1 MFETMTNLASIYRS
15 VQKHGDAMRLLDRQL
30 WDEFYSNFTHILIW
44 LLRIYCI
51 VDRAKLFFNEKAIPP
66 ALLNTMGQVLH
77 DLQQFDDSEKA
88 FQEALAAVTDEDSN
102 AYRTIS
108 GTVIYC
114 DFAAG
119 LS

>member
-1 MFETMTNLASIYRS
+1 
-15 VQKHGDAMRLLDRQL
+15 
-30 WDEFYSNFTHILIW
+30 
-44 LLRIYCI
+44 
-51 VDRAKLFFNEKAIPP
+51 
-66 ALLNTMGQVLH
+66 MGQVLH
-77 DLQQFDDSEKA
+77 DLQQFDASEKV

-119 LS
+119 LSWSYMQQNNSALQLYLLLNFLWYYFFFIGNLENIRAKRLPGRS